1 MNTSM
6 NNLRN
11 ETIQGPFELVNG
23 RLGYA
28 GRGIVPGSTY
38 LELMGV
44 DQERKT
50 SFVLISLLECEYEKV
65 MISKYPMFDIAVN
78 CTENELNF
86 ESEWKNFKIYLN
98 MNLILFMNM
107 MMKPMNQFSIVLK
120 C

>member
-1 MNTSM
+1 MHVVRNRATPIRRIYMNTSM

-44 DQERKT
+44 DQKR
-50 SFVLISLLECEYEKV
+50 SY
-65 MISKYPMFDIAVN
+65 YA
-78 CTENELNF
+78 
-86 ESEWKNFKIYLN
+86 
-98 MNLILFMNM
+98 
-107 MMKPMNQFSIVLK
+107 
-120 C
+120 